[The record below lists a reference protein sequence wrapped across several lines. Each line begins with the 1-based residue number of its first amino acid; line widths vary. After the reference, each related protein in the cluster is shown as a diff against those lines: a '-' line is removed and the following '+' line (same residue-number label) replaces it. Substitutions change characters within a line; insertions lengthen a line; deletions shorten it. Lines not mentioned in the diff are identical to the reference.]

1 MAEPFLGEVKM
12 FGANFAPRNWAF
24 CNGQLVAIAQQDA
37 LFSLLGT
44 TYGGDGRTSFAYPD
58 MRGRLPVKY
67 GQGNGLSR
75 YRLGQKN
82 GTENVTLTLMN
93 VPSHSHQLLSST
105 EPGTTQSPE
114 NNVFAP
120 SPSDENIYY
129 SGNPTQPPQ
138 MLAEQTVQVSGHS
151 AAHSNMMPYTC
162 INFIISLAGI
172 YPSRS

>member
-1 MAEPFLGEVKM
+1 MADPFLGEVKM

-24 CNGQLVAIAQQDA
+24 CNGQLVAVAQQDA

-44 TYGGDGRTSFAYPD
+44 NYGGDGFTTFAYPD
-58 MRGRLPVKY
+58 MRGRIPVKY

-82 GTENVTLTLMN
+82 GLENVTLTAMN
-93 VPSHSHQLLSST
+93 LPNHSHQLLSST

-114 NNVFAP
+114 NSVFAP
-120 SPSDENIYY
+120 SPSNENIYY
-129 SGNPTQPPQ
+129 SGTPTQPPQ
-138 MLAEQTVQVSGHS
+138 MLAEQAVQASGHS
-151 AAHSNMMPYTC
+151 AEHSNMMPYTC